1 MCRRPVLAQPNYDKP
16 FVVHTD
22 ASAYGVGA
30 ILLQEGEIPLD
41 VKTLKPLLHP
51 IAYYSATFI
60 QAERNYDIYEREL
73 LAVVKALKHWRHHL
87 GGSRSPFTVVT
98 DHANLAYW
106 KEPRDLNRRTAR
118 WHGFLQDYWFNI
130 QLMPGKHNA
139 AADFLS
145 RPPNANKGESDNRQV
160 TVLPASKFIDSHF
173 LIPPDV
179 RGEAPMTHQVPPPL
193 PQPSHLRVFDIDS
206 IYGLLDEEVAA
217 LQREYRP
224 LMKEW
229 EKQYGVTTV
238 SLLKP
243 PQGEIQGWRKD
254 GKLAVPPNLTV
265 KREIM
270 RVVHEG
276 LITGHPGRDE
286 TIAQTQ
292 RSYWWPDM

>member
-1 MCRRPVLAQPNYDKP
+1 
-16 FVVHTD
+16 
-22 ASAYGVGA
+22 VGA
-30 ILLQEGEIPLD
+30 ILLQEGEIPPN
-41 VKTLKPLLHP
+41 VKTSKPLLHP

-87 GGSRSPFTVVT
+87 GGSRFPFTVVT

-118 WHGFLQDYWFNI
+118 WHGFLQDYWFDI
-130 QLMPGKHNA
+130 QLTPGKRNMV
-139 AADFLS
+139 ADFLS
-145 RPPNANKGESDNRQV
+145 RHPKADRGESDNRQV
-160 TVLPASKFIDSHF
+160 TIFPSAKFVNSHF
-173 LIPPDV
+173 IVPPDV
-179 RGEAPMTHQVPPPL
+179 RGEAPMSHHVPPPL
-193 PQPSHLRVFDIDS
+193 PQASHLRVFDIDS
-206 IYGLLDEEVAA
+206 IYGTLDEEVAA

-224 LMKEW
+224 LKKDW

-243 PQGEIQGWRKD
+243 PQGEISGWRKE
-254 GKLAVPPNLTV
+254 GKLAVPPNLTL

-286 TIAQTQ
+286 TIAQT
-292 RSYWWPDM
+292 